1 VPEKVAGTVKQRDL
15 AQEEQ
20 VHSNTDTQT
29 NTHTLRHLG
38 PLTLLA
44 MSQLFTRIVVN
55 GLT

>member
-1 VPEKVAGTVKQRDL
+1 VPEKKTGTVKQRDL

-29 NTHTLRHLG
+29 NMHTLRHLG

-44 MSQLFTRIVVN
+44 MSQLFTRVVVN
-55 GLT
+55 GLS